1 MSNSHS
7 VFFIEQF
14 IKKQTNKKVEL
25 STVDNAVTLCCLL
38 PPKLLGLNV
47 EQDLMI
53 QNIVDGCAGLLYLN
67 LSCTLITD
75 VTIRELSR

>member
-14 IKKQTNKKVEL
+14 IKKKKKVEL
-25 STVDNAVTLCCLL
+25 STVNNAVTLCCLL
-38 PPKLLGLNV
+38 PPKLLVLNV

-53 QNIVDGCAGLLYLN
+53 QNIVDGCSGLLYLN